1 MNCDCSTVSVSCT
14 SLVDKRR
21 TEEHHRQLR
30 RSLHRVRTSVYD
42 RREEVDLEAILGI
55 IPVMAIVRIWRLSQ
69 YTVNINT
76 RLTPES
82 KRTCAHAGPYSN
94 AVRTVPCACTG
105 TGGWK
110 RISPVG
116 GSAYLMPKKRQLNL
130 SRYPTSVPA
139 PGVASSIWRETS
151 AVTFERVSGAEFVQS
166 TGRRALRSGAVE
178 LVVGPG

>member
-69 YTVNINT
+69 HTVNINT
-76 RLTPES
+76 RSPSES
-82 KRTCAHAGPYSN
+82 
-94 AVRTVPCACTG
+94 
-105 TGGWK
+105 
-110 RISPVG
+110 
-116 GSAYLMPKKRQLNL
+116 
-130 SRYPTSVPA
+130 
-139 PGVASSIWRETS
+139 
-151 AVTFERVSGAEFVQS
+151 
-166 TGRRALRSGAVE
+166 
-178 LVVGPG
+178 